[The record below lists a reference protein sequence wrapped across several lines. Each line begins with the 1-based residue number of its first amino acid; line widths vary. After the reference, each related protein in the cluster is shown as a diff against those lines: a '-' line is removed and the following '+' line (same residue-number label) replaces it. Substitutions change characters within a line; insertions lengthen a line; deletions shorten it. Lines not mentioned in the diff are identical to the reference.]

1 MTFRE
6 QSKYS
11 DLKLKQANDRLS
23 AFFWKYSKDTIE
35 NDSNTLSKSENSQSV
50 LWKLAEYSQK

>member
-1 MTFRE
+1 MTYRE
-6 QSKYS
+6 QAKYS

-23 AFFWKYSKDTIE
+23 SFFCKYTKETLEDDSVISK
-35 NDSNTLSKSENSQSV
+35 NDNSQSV